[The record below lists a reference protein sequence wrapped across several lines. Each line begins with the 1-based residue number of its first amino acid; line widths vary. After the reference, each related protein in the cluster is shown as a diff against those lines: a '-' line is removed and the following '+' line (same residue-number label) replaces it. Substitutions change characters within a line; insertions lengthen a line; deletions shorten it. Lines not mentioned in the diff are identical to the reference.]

1 MEMHYSKVPPKT
13 INYRDYKK
21 FSNINFLNFFK
32 EVFQLKPQMTKMVQY
47 ISLLVHGQKFSINKH
62 VPFMNKHILKE
73 IMKRS
78 KLRNDFLKAK

>member
-1 MEMHYSKVPPKT
+1 
-13 INYRDYKK
+13 
-21 FSNINFLNFFK
+21 
-32 EVFQLKPQMTKMVQY
+32 MTKMVQY
-47 ISLLVHGQKFSINKH
+47 ISLLVHGKKFSINKH